1 MAEGKKDDPFTRRKC
16 APKLAPIAL
25 LHNTTLGEGVETPD
39 KVGSPANLS
48 GVLKTPVPT
57 PDLKSSSQPFEPV
70 PPLFGASP
78 DLNGNGKA
86 QNSSMNSM
94 NHSLDLSNAHDFDIP
109 IDIPTGLS
117 SSLPPMT
124 MISPQQ
130 SNQGNHPRKNLNL
143 SDYKKRKGLI

>member
-25 LHNTTLGEGVETPD
+25 LHNTSLGEEVETPD
-39 KVGSPANLS
+39 KVGSQTNPR
-48 GVLKTPVPT
+48 TPVPIS
-57 PDLKSSSQPFEPV
+57 DSRSSSQPV
-70 PPLFGASP
+70 LGSPL
-78 DLNGNGKA
+78 DLNGNEKTP
-86 QNSSMNSM
+86 NSSMNSM